1 MSAELVAVRL
11 GTALVGRA
19 AHLLLA
25 KQQGDQD
32 RRSEMDALVRR
43 YIPGLRPQ
51 RSVQRQFEQI
61 ADAVAVRLE
70 PMLAHEFRGMDEG
83 EHTAVVDAVVDTF
96 ENADLSDAAIFAS
109 NADPAQLAR
118 RIRETVRQPTWLSA
132 SGSAL
137 YDQLIAECCDCYVQ
151 IVRHLPVFVERA
163 VPEFLRR
170 IDRLGTDVEQV
181 LERLPK
187 RSLYAPDGS
196 DHDAAF
202 RREYLE
208 LISRTLDEVE
218 LFSFAIEQPLRT
230 KLSVAYVSLRVV
242 GQTYLWF
249 GDKRQADEQGFGGER
264 VEAALSRK
272 LRILLRGEAGSGKTT
287 LLRWLAVTAA
297 RATFTGDLAA
307 WNGLVPVLLRLRSY
321 AAREL
326 PKLHE
331 LLDDAAG
338 PLTSHMPSAWI
349 DRQLADGRVLLLIDG
364 VDELVPADRDKVRE
378 WINLL
383 LNAYP
388 LTRMVVTSRPVAAQ
402 HDWLAPADFAPIELE
417 RMTQSDLTSFIRQWH
432 QAVGASGQR
441 LPCAP
446 AELPDYERALIASV
460 GDRPHLQALAASPL
474 LAAMLCSLH
483 LRRKRQLPRNR
494 MELYQIAVDLLVQR
508 RDAERHIPSAQKA
521 SLSLTDKVTVLR
533 DLAWRL
539 SDNNLN
545 EIDLGK
551 AAEYVTTKI
560 ASMRHL
566 EVDPHDVLDYLLN
579 RSGIL
584 RSPAHGRIDFVHR
597 TFQEYLAAAE
607 SAAQDR
613 MGNLVGRAHLD
624 VWRDTIIMAAGHAN
638 SSQRGE
644 LINGILD
651 RATDNDQSGRH
662 LRLLAASCWETIE
675 SLSGELALRL
685 DETIAGLVPPQDLD
699 EAASLVAVG
708 EPLLRYLPKNL
719 DDIPDVSAMTT
730 VRTAALVGGPASLRL
745 LGRYA
750 KDSRQEIQQELINT
764 WDYYDSTEYATEV
777 LANFPAQPGLDLWL
791 WRPRQWKPIVRLRNL
806 RSLIVEFPSS
816 IGTLA
821 ADGLPAAPLLSLFRL
836 TGVNDLSTLTAS
848 RELGYLHE
856 LVLATNDHQAVLDGL
871 DTLAACTGL
880 RRLQL
885 VGWRSLPR
893 LTSLPASLR
902 ILGLEPVP
910 VEYNLSCLVDHELSE
925 LSLSGEGAPAAL
937 TTAGRALGLERLTL
951 ADCDLV
957 DELPAL
963 AALLPRLRSLDLSAV
978 TLPDDLTPLGDFA
991 LLETISLNDCGGLDG
1006 SPVPLTSIPQPDA
1019 DRRLVVTVDRATATT
1034 GTTVSQGHIVF
1045 HRPSIAGDSARP

>member
-1 MSAELVAVRL
+1 MDELI
-11 GTALVGRA
+11 
-19 AHLLLA
+19 
-25 KQQGDQD
+25 
-32 RRSEMDALVRR
+32 RR
-43 YIPGLRPQ
+43 YVPGIRPQ
-51 RSVQRQFEQI
+51 RSVKRQFEQI
-61 ADAVAVRLE
+61 ADAVAGRLE
-70 PMLAHEFRGMDEG
+70 PMLAHEFRGLDDG
-83 EHTAVVDAVVDTF
+83 EHTAVIDAVVDTF
-96 ENADLSDAAIFAS
+96 EQADLSDAEIFAS

-132 SGSAL
+132 AGSAL
-137 YDQLIAECCDCYVQ
+137 YDQLVAECCDCYVQ

-163 VPEFLRR
+163 VPELLRR

-181 LERLPK
+181 LEQLPK

-196 DHDAAF
+196 DHDVEF

-218 LFSFAIEQPLRT
+218 LFSFAVEQPLRT
-230 KLSVAYVSLRVV
+230 RLSVAYVSLRVV
-242 GQTYLWF
+242 GKNYLWF
-249 GDKRQADEQGFGGER
+249 GDRRQADEQGLGGGR

-272 LRILLRGEAGSGKTT
+272 SRILLRGEAGSGKTT

-321 AAREL
+321 ATRRL

-338 PLTSHMPSAWI
+338 PLTSHLPSAWI
-349 DRQLADGRVLLLIDG
+349 DRQLADGQVLLLIDG
-364 VDELVPADRDKVRE
+364 VDELLPADRDKVRE

-388 LTRMVVTSRPVAAQ
+388 RTTIVVTSRPAAAQ
-402 HDWLAPADFAPIELE
+402 HDWLDTADFAPIELE
-417 RMTQSDLTSFIRQWH
+417 RMTRSDLNAFIRQWH

-441 LPCAP
+441 LPCEP
-446 AELPDYERALIASV
+446 TELPDYEHALIASV
-460 GDRPHLQALAASPL
+460 RDRPHLQALAANPL

-508 RDAERHIPSAQKA
+508 RDAERHIPSAHHA

-545 EIDLGK
+545 EVDLDK
-551 AAEYVTTKI
+551 AEGYVTAKI

-566 EVDPHDVLDYLLN
+566 EVDPRDVLDYLLN

-584 RSPAHGRIDFVHR
+584 RSPADGRIDFVHR

-607 SAAQDR
+607 AAAQDR
-613 MGNLVGRAHLD
+613 IGNLVGRAHLD
-624 VWRDTIIMAAGHAN
+624 VWHDTVIMAAGHAN

-644 LINGILD
+644 LIAGILD
-651 RATDNDQSGRH
+651 RADDDDRDGRH

-675 SLSGELALRL
+675 SLSGDLAHRL
-685 DETIAGLVPPQDLD
+685 DETIAGLVPPHDLD

-719 DDIPDVSAMTT
+719 DGIPEMSALTT
-730 VRTAALVGGPASLRL
+730 VRTAALIGGPASLRL
-745 LGRYA
+745 LGSYA
-750 KDSRQEIQQELINT
+750 TDHRKEIKQELIST
-764 WDYYDSTEYATEV
+764 WDYYDPTEYAEEV

-791 WRPRQWKPIVRLRNL
+791 WRPRQWAPIVRLGNL

-821 ADGLPAAPLLSLFRL
+821 ADGVPAVPMLSLFRL
-836 TGVNDLSTLTAS
+836 TGINDVAALAVS
-848 RELGYLHE
+848 REPGHLRE
-856 LVLATNDHQAVLDGL
+856 LVLSTSDHQAVLSGL
-871 DTLAACTGL
+871 DALGACTGL
-880 RRLQL
+880 RVLQL
-885 VGWRSLPR
+885 VGWQSLPQVSAAT
-893 LTSLPASLR
+893 LPTQLDSLA
-902 ILGLEPVP
+902 LEPVP
-910 VEYNLSCLVDHELSE
+910 LGYNLTGLVDHELSH
-925 LSLSGEGAPAAL
+925 LGLSGSAAPAAL
-937 TTAGRALGLERLTL
+937 TTAGRALRLERLTL
-951 ADCDLV
+951 ADCDLT

-963 AALLPRLRSLDLSAV
+963 TALLPRLRSLELSAV
-978 TLPDDLTPLGDFA
+978 SLPDDLTPLGDLP
-991 LLETISLNDCGGLDG
+991 LLETISLNDCARVDG
-1006 SPVPLTSIPQPDA
+1006 SPVRLASIPQPGA
-1019 DRRLVVTVDRATATT
+1019 DRELTVTIDRATATT
-1034 GTTVSQGHIVF
+1034 GTMVSQGRIRF
-1045 HRPSIAGDSARP
+1045 YRP